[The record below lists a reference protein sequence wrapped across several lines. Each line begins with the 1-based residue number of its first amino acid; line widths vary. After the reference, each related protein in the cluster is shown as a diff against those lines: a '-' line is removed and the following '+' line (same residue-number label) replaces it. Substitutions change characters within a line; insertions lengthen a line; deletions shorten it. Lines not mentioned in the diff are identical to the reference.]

1 MIDQTNTLPFDTVSS
16 HKGNSELWT
25 LRSSGEE
32 ETYLSFQEILN
43 LGVAAHLPGE
53 TVEHPPP
60 ITASLNNHSVEN
72 GLIMR
77 SEAAMPFEAVGV
89 FGFSGSNVSP
99 AIVDQDNAGSE
110 SVFVQ
115 QKNRHPYMQG
125 YDYFTAGLD
134 SRGSDARERDN
145 LTSKKS
151 GIEAHFIPSWF
162 AKVGDAARMQNAAPT
177 VLNRPNANP
186 QLAGGAALIE
196 PQSQLDEQS
205 ADTAKAYEQSSSLN
219 DFLDFE
225 AGSSAVQVALKE
237 LENGLKVLVRLPSM
251 DAEHER
257 KLRKAIS
264 EIASN
269 HSVSADEIEF
279 EVSDLSYGD
288 RGSKNGQ

>member
-1 MIDQTNTLPFDTVSS
+1 MIDQTYSRPFDTVSN
-16 HKGNSELWT
+16 HIENSELWT
-25 LRSSGEE
+25 LRSSREE
-32 ETYLSFQEILN
+32 ETYLSFQETLH
-43 LGVAAHLPGE
+43 LSATAHFSGE
-53 TVEHPPP
+53 TVEQTPP
-60 ITASLNNHSVEN
+60 ITASLNNRSVEN

-110 SVFVQ
+110 SVSVQ
-115 QKNRHPYMQG
+115 QKNRHPYMKG
-125 YDYFTAGLD
+125 DDYFAAGLD
-134 SRGSDARERDN
+134 SCGVDARERDN
-145 LTSKKS
+145 LTAKRS
-151 GIEAHFIPSWF
+151 GIEAHFNPSWF
-162 AKVGDAARMQNAAPT
+162 AKVGDVARMQNATPT
-177 VLNRPNANP
+177 VLNQPNANA
-186 QLAGGAALIE
+186 QLASGAALIK

-205 ADTAKAYEQSSSLN
+205 ADTAKAYEQSSSLT

-269 HSVSADEIEF
+269 HSLSADEIEF
-279 EVSDLSYGD
+279 EVSDLNYGQ
-288 RGSKNGQ
+288 RGSENG